1 MRSILFA
8 SRIFFLFCFFFATLT
23 GSLTAQTVRKN
34 DVIVKKDNEKIEVVI
49 QEIDANTIRYKKV
62 SDPDGPVFTL
72 NKTDVASILYGNGEV
87 ENFDKPTDEY
97 FAPGSV
103 PPPVIY
109 KQEQPK
115 TYNNTDGR
123 LSGRDS
129 DQLRSNYNLYIK
141 KARSYRKLGFIG
153 ASAGLLFT
161 VVGAA
166 IISSADNYYNTGTGT
181 YVSND
186 DAAAGALLFL
196 FGLGG
201 GIPLTIVGFV
211 KHKSYTKRAVEVQ
224 NELRRRNQPLSLRLS
239 PGFNPQTNSGYLSL
253 KLAF

>member
-1 MRSILFA
+1 MKSILFA
-8 SRIFFLFCFFFATLT
+8 FRIFSLLCIFFLIAT

-49 QEIDANTIRYKKV
+49 REIDANTIRYKKV

-72 NKTDVASILYGNGEV
+72 NKTEVSSILYGNGEV

-109 KQEQPK
+109 KEEPPK
-115 TYNNTDGR
+115 TYNNTGGKF
-123 LSGRDS
+123 SGRDS
-129 DQLRSNYNLYIK
+129 EQLKSNYNLYTK

-161 VVGAA
+161 VVGAV
-166 IISSADNYYNTGTGT
+166 ILSSADNYYNTGTGT

-186 DAAAGALLFL
+186 DVAAGALLFTA
-196 FGLGG
+196 GLCA
-201 GIPLTIVGFV
+201 GIPLTIIGFV
-211 KHKSYTKRAVEVQ
+211 KHRSYTKKVVEVQ
-224 NELRRRNQPLSLRLS
+224 NELRKRNQPLSLRLS
-239 PGFNPQTNSGYLSL
+239 PGFNPQTNTGYLSL

>member
-1 MRSILFA
+1 MRSVLFA
-8 SRIFFLFCFFFATLT
+8 SRILFLFCFFFVTLT

-34 DVIVKKDNEKIEVVI
+34 DVIVRKDNEKIEVVI
-49 QEIDANTIRYKKV
+49 TEIDANTIRYKKV
-62 SDPDGPVFTL
+62 SDPDGPVFTV
-72 NKTDVASILYGNGEV
+72 NKTDISSILYGNGEV
-87 ENFDKPTDEY
+87 EKFDKPTDEY

-115 TYNNTDGR
+115 TYNSAGGR
-123 LSGRDS
+123 LSGRDPE
-129 DQLRSNYNLYIK
+129 QLRSNYNLYVR

-166 IISSADNYYNTGTGT
+166 ILSSAESYYNTGTGT

-186 DAAAGALLFL
+186 DAVAGALLVTA
-196 FGLGG
+196 GLGG
-201 GIPLTIVGFV
+201 GIPLTIIGFV
-211 KHKSYTKRAVEVQ
+211 KNRSYTKKAIAVQ

-239 PGFNPQTNSGYLSL
+239 PGFNQQTNTGYLSL
-253 KLAF
+253 KIAF